1 MATAIASVATGKPVS
16 DQVAMTGEITLSG
29 QVLPIGG
36 LREKVLAAS
45 RADIPKVIFPR
56 ENEPDLEELPE
67 EIRKELEFVP
77 VDWIEEVLRSR
88 SRARCRRP
96 RPRGRSRRNARPLRR
111 ASCLQPLPAG

>member
-1 MATAIASVATGKPVS
+1 
-16 DQVAMTGEITLSG
+16 MTGEITLSG

-67 EIRKELEFVP
+67 EIRKELEFLP
-77 VDWIEEVLRSR
+77 VDWIEEVLAVAFEGSLPKAAPARALSPARKAAASR
-88 SRARCRRP
+88 
-96 RPRGRSRRNARPLRR
+96 
-111 ASCLQPLPAG
+111 

>member
-1 MATAIASVATGKPVS
+1 
-16 DQVAMTGEITLSG
+16 MTGEITLSG

-56 ENEPDLEELPE
+56 ENERDLEELPE

-77 VDWIEEVLRSR
+77 VDWIEEVLKTAFDGSLPKVTP
-88 SRARCRRP
+88 A
-96 RPRGRSRRNARPLRR
+96 
-111 ASCLQPLPAG
+111 QPLSPERKAAASR